1 MVSGGNSKNNHGSHR
16 WPEVATA
23 DAIPTPYQIFNQK
36 KGSKYSKLRFYELVK
51 LYHPDR
57 HDHVIDDGLSYA
69 TKLERYRLVVAANDI
84 LSDPVKRNAYDRY
97 GAGWSDF
104 TGVDIS
110 HGQAGSSTKYGTYTN
125 RGWKA
130 GPDSPMHN
138 ATWEDWERWYQRDA
152 EGPQQETFSSNS
164 VFVSM
169 IMVFAAIGFVG
180 QVTRVE
186 SHTLT
191 ALEQSDALHISI
203 SEDLRRRRQETNA
216 ANSNRDER
224 IRHFLNQR
232 GHTVYQ
238 GTSSKDQNTMRL
250 LPNPE
255 GYSNQNIGGEQIT
268 VYRGPKDNSGK
279 G

>member
-1 MVSGGNSKNNHGSHR
+1 MVSDGNSRHSHGSHR
-16 WPEVATA
+16 WPEVTSA

-57 HDHVIDDGLSYA
+57 HDHIIDDGLSYS

-97 GAGWSDF
+97 GAGWHDF

-110 HGQAGSSTKYGTYTN
+110 HGQAGSSTKYGTYTT

-130 GPDSPMHN
+130 GPNAPMHN

-152 EGPQQETFSSNS
+152 GGPQRETFSSNS

-169 IMVFAAIGFVG
+169 IMIFAAIGFVG

-191 ALEQSDALHISI
+191 ALEQSDALHISV
-203 SEDLRRRRQETNA
+203 SDDLRRRRQETNA
-216 ANSNRDER
+216 ANSTRDER
-224 IRHFLNQR
+224 IRVFLNQR
-232 GHTVYQ
+232 GPA
-238 GTSSKDQNTMRL
+238 GTSGTVSNDQKSMRL
-250 LPNPE
+250 LPAPD
-255 GYSNQNIGGEQIT
+255 GYSNQEIGAQHMA
-268 VYRGPKDNSGK
+268 VYQGRKDNSGN

>member
-1 MVSGGNSKNNHGSHR
+1 MISDGHSRHDKGSHC
-16 WPEVATA
+16 WPEVTSAG
-23 DAIPTPYQIFNQK
+23 AIPTPYQIFSQK

-57 HDHVIDDGLSYA
+57 HDHVVDDGLSYS

-84 LSDPVKRNAYDRY
+84 LSDPIKRSAYDRY
-97 GAGWSDF
+97 GAGWNDFVGSD
-104 TGVDIS
+104 VS
-110 HGQAGSSTKYGTYTN
+110 HGQAGTSTKYGTYTN

-130 GPDSPMHN
+130 GPNSPMHN

-152 EGPQQETFSSNS
+152 GGPQKETFSSNS
-164 VFVSM
+164 VFVSL

-180 QVTRVE
+180 QVRRVD

-191 ALEQSDALHISI
+191 ALEQSDALHITV

-224 IRHFLNQR
+224 IRSFLNQR
-232 GHTVYQ
+232 GPKEHEWAGSKDQVPTRLLPPPNGSLSQNIGERHLVVYQ
-238 GTSSKDQNTMRL
+238 G
-250 LPNPE
+250 
-255 GYSNQNIGGEQIT
+255 
-268 VYRGPKDNSGK
+268 PKKGSGN

>member
-1 MVSGGNSKNNHGSHR
+1 MVSNGTSRHNHASHC
-16 WPEVATA
+16 WPEVTSA

-36 KGSKYSKLRFYELVK
+36 RGSKYSKLRFYELVK

-57 HDHVIDDGLSYA
+57 HDHITDDGLSYA

-84 LSDPVKRNAYDRY
+84 LSDPIKRNAYDRY
-97 GAGWSDF
+97 GTGWNDF
-104 TGVDIS
+104 TGMDMS
-110 HGQAGSSTKYGTYTN
+110 NGQAASSNKYGTYTN

-130 GPDSPMHN
+130 NPGSPMHN

-152 EGPQQETFSSNS
+152 GGPQRETFSSNS
-164 VFVSM
+164 VFVSLIM
-169 IMVFAAIGFVG
+169 IAAAAGFVG

-191 ALEQSDALHISI
+191 ALEQREAMHISVA
-203 SEDLRRRRQETNA
+203 EDLRRRRQEANA

-224 IRHFLNQR
+224 ILSFLNQR
-232 GHTVYQ
+232 GPAKYQ
-238 GTSSKDQNTMRL
+238 GTGVKDQNDMRL
-250 LPNPE
+250 LPALK
-255 GYSNQNIGGEQIT
+255 GYSNQDIGERHVT
-268 VYRGPKDNSGK
+268 VYRDTKENSGS